1 MSGTQPMSVPPVSD
15 RQLLA
20 PNAILV
26 ASEALP
32 GVSYRTV
39 RLLGSGGV
47 AAAFLATRRVP
58 EGDGRVVLKITLPSI
73 AFNPAALA
81 TLIIQKEA
89 LALGRLAARIP
100 ASPYVVRLV
109 DAGQGSSGAP
119 NAPALGLPWL
129 AMEYVHGGAEGTTL
143 AERVERCMATT
154 GYAFDPARAAVA
166 MRCAAMGLRA
176 MHEVGVLHRDLTPS
190 NLLCCGFGEQE
201 QFKVSD
207 FGLARST
214 GMVTTL
220 GDRPYGTAGFAAPEQ
235 VFPNDQ
241 AVGPHSDVFSLAC
254 VLFKLLA
261 GDNYFAAQTHS
272 QAMLMVR
279 DTRRK
284 SLADSAYLAPGLRQN
299 PQACRALDELL
310 RHSTA
315 WDVRERSQTP
325 VAFAQAVLPWLDAC
339 GDTATESRRVR
350 AGTLASSAAEQ
361 PVTWHW
367 TIQHPP
373 RRDVLLRQAAWD
385 GDGRLLATLETGLA
399 YFDGSRYELL
409 PVADDAHCC
418 HRQAPGVWIVGG
430 RCGWLGLVDERGLHV
445 LQRGSDAR
453 IAIVLAGGHTEATL
467 VIVEQGFGMPALLRT
482 RASGQ
487 WLPPW
492 PLPDVASVTS
502 LVRLDGWRWLL
513 TGRHRSQGGFAWVYS
528 PLVPSL
534 DAVPTPAC
542 RVLSAAAHQP
552 ARSEILIAGADGVV
566 VERTARNEIACHEI
580 DARPQLTAAAI
591 DEEGR
596 KWVGGTSRIWTRVGN
611 EPWSCVYRDDTLA
624 APFIGMYAVSG
635 RLLAVTSDGA
645 VLDGGADAGSPP
657 GSRTVRIAK

>member
-1 MSGTQPMSVPPVSD
+1 MSGTQPVSVPPVSD

-20 PNAILV
+20 PNAIV
-26 ASEALP
+26 VSSELLP

-47 AAAFLATRRVP
+47 AAAFLATRRAP

-81 TLIIQKEA
+81 NLLIQREA
-89 LALGRLAARIP
+89 VALGRLAGRIP
-100 ASPYVVRLV
+100 ASPYVVRMV
-109 DAGQGSSGAP
+109 DAGQGAGGGP
-119 NAPALGLPWL
+119 NAPALGLPWI

-166 MRCAAMGLRA
+166 MRCTAMGLTA
-176 MHEVGVLHRDLTPS
+176 MHGVGVLHRDVTPS
-190 NLLCCGFGEQE
+190 NVLCCGFGEHE
-201 QFKVSD
+201 LFKVTD

-254 VLFKLLA
+254 VLFRLLA
-261 GDNYFAAQTHS
+261 GGNYFTAPTHS
-272 QAMLMVR
+272 QAMLTVR

-284 SLADSAYLAPGLRQN
+284 SLVDSDYLAPGLRQN
-299 PQACRALDELL
+299 PQACRALDDIL
-310 RHSTA
+310 RRSTA
-315 WDVRERSQTP
+315 WDVPERPQTP
-325 VAFAQAVLPWLDAC
+325 LALAQAVLPWLDAC

-361 PVTWHW
+361 PAAWHW
-367 TIQHPP
+367 TIRHPP
-373 RRDVLLRQAAWD
+373 QRDVLLRQAAWD
-385 GDGRLLATLETGLA
+385 GDGHLLATVETGLA
-399 YFDGSRYELL
+399 YLDGSRYELL
-409 PVADDAHCC
+409 PGADDAHCC
-418 HRQAPGVWIVGG
+418 HRQGPGAWIVGG
-430 RCGWLGLVDERGLHV
+430 RCGWLALVDERGLHA
-445 LQRGSDAR
+445 LQRGGDPR
-453 IAIVLAGGHTEATL
+453 IAIVLAGGHTEETL
-467 VIVEQGFGMPALLRT
+467 VVVEQGFGMPPLLRA

-528 PLVPSL
+528 PLVSSL
-534 DAVPTPAC
+534 DALPTPAC
-542 RVLSAAAHQP
+542 RVLSASAHFP
-552 ARSEILIAGADGVV
+552 ARNESLIAGADGVV
-566 VERTARNEIACHEI
+566 IERSSRNEFTCHVI
-580 DARPQLTAAAI
+580 DTRPQLTAAAI

-596 KWVGGTSRIWTRVGN
+596 KWVGGTSRIWTRVGS
-611 EPWSCVYRDDTLA
+611 EPWSCAYRDDTLA
-624 APFIGMYAVSG
+624 APFIGMYAASG
-635 RLLAVTSDGA
+635 RLLGVTSDGVVVDGSA
-645 VLDGGADAGSPP
+645 DGGGPLGSA
-657 GSRTVRIAK
+657 TLKIMK